1 MEGAGPDKVGADE
14 DEDEPQPLHAGA
26 GFSLCSKIKGKRK
39 RPERPERKEPG
50 AEPREIESE
59 MASPEGAEDWIG
71 VFMIRKFANLLILEI
86 LSP

>member
-1 MEGAGPDKVGADE
+1 MKMRIREKRNSTLLRARLRRV
-14 DEDEPQPLHAGA
+14 Q
-26 GFSLCSKIKGKRK
+26 SGKRK